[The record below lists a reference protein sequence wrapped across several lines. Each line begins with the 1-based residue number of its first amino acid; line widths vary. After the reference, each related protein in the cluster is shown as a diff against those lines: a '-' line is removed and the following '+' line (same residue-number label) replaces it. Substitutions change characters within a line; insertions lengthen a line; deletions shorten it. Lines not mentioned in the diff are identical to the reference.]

1 MTWYQ
6 QEKLILFVVPKDDLK
21 EKEVVKELQKRLPA
35 YAVPDELVLVKALP
49 LTSHGK

>member
-6 QEKLILFVVPKDDLK
+6 QEKLILFVVPSGDL
-21 EKEVVKELQKRLPA
+21 EERETLQELQKHLPA
-35 YAVPDELVLVKALP
+35 HAIPDELVRIKSLP

>member
-6 QEKLILFVVPKDDLK
+6 QEKLILFVVLSGDL
-21 EKEVVKELQKRLPA
+21 EDRETLQELQKRLPA
-35 YAVPDELVLVKALP
+35 HAIPDELVRIKALP